1 MTIALQV
8 FVSGLAAGGVY
19 GLFAAGHTLIY
30 RLTGMVNFAFGDLV
44 GLGIFAT
51 LLVLSGTSPVTQ
63 SGAHEPRFLGALIVG
78 LVLCVAAG
86 IATYVGI
93 VQPYL
98 ARGSTI
104 GWVAGTAAV
113 AFAIRAVIG
122 ATFQR
127 SSYVF
132 PDPLPFHRVGSA
144 GFVHIGG
151 AQGQARAFFVAGL
164 AIALALGSAWFL
176 ERTRHGRAL
185 RAVADDREGARVV

>member
-8 FVSGLAAGGVY
+8 IISGLAAGGVY
-19 GLFAAGHTLIY
+19 GLFAAGHSLVY
-30 RLTGMVNFAFGDLV
+30 RLTGIIHFAFGDLV

-51 LLVLSGTSPVTQ
+51 LLVLAGTAPVTQ

-78 LVLCVAAG
+78 LLLCVAAG
-86 IATYVGI
+86 VATYVGL

-98 ARGSTI
+98 SRGSTI

-113 AFAIRAVIG
+113 AFAIRAAIG

-132 PDPLPFHRVGSA
+132 PDPLPFHDIGRA
-144 GFVHIGG
+144 GFVRLGG
-151 AQGQARAFFVAGL
+151 AQVQARAFFV
-164 AIALALGSAWFL
+164 IALA
-176 ERTRHGRAL
+176 
-185 RAVADDREGARVV
+185 V